1 MQVSLTGVKGG
12 ERTGRM
18 IEFAEKTLRIME
30 KSVTPYNDGSDT
42 SLSDISFSDLEV
54 RIFHFNVQQ

>member
-1 MQVSLTGVKGG
+1 MEVSLTGGG
-12 ERTGRM
+12 KITGRM
-18 IEFAEKTLRIME
+18 SEIQEKTLRIME
-30 KSVTPYNDGSDT
+30 KSVTPYHDGSDT